1 VQQIAQA
8 YGETILRLANKYGL
22 PVTVGVLAVL
32 TAGFVLRAAVKLH
45 IGRGPS
51 DSE

>member
-8 YGETILRLANKYGL
+8 YGETILRLVNKYGL

-32 TAGFVLRAAVKLH
+32 AAGFVLRAAVKLH
-45 IGRGPS
+45 IGRGS
-51 DSE
+51 RDGQ